1 MTSELSFG
9 ARWAVEEWLAVD
21 TLRVPEDAEHPRLAA
36 ALGFVFAGTRRD
48 LHEAQH
54 WWRDGRLSRGAALLG
69 VPAHPPT
76 PAHPG
81 HTPLTLVTGAAQ
93 LADGEVVPVLVVGI
107 FRACGTSGV
116 LVMATLS

>member
-1 MTSELSFG
+1 MPCLAGNTFSVRLPNFISELSFG

-54 WWRDGRLSRGAALLG
+54 
-69 VPAHPPT
+69 
-76 PAHPG
+76 
-81 HTPLTLVTGAAQ
+81 LVTGAAQ